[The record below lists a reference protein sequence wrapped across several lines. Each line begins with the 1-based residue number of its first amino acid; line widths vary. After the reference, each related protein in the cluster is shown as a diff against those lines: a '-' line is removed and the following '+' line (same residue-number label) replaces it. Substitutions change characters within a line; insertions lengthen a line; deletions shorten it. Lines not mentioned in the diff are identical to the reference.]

1 MRYNVLAIVLF
12 LLIALCS
19 TSCRSRK
26 EVRARSERQI
36 VELESRKADSVT
48 ETVVVAVYDTVR
60 EVTTITVFVDTEG
73 DTLRVERIT
82 DRDDSKLRVI
92 CSEVMVKS
100 EAVETE
106 NDSLIVTDTTVI
118 YNEPAMNPSAQ
129 TDRSKAWLSTLKWVF
144 WIILA
149 VTVLAF
155 INKNGLK

>member
-26 EVRARSERQI
+26 EIRARSERQI

-48 ETVVVAVYDTVR
+48 EIVVVAVYDTVR

-82 DRDDSKLRVI
+82 DRDDAKLRVVSSEI
-92 CSEVMVKS
+92 VVKNSEV
-100 EAVETE
+100 ETVS
-106 NDSLIVTDTTVI
+106 DTLIVSDTIAVNQEPTVD
-118 YNEPAMNPSAQ
+118 PSLQAARNG
-129 TDRSKAWLSTLKWVF
+129 TWLSTLKWLF

-149 VTVLAF
+149 SAVLVFMA
-155 INKNGLK
+155 KKRW